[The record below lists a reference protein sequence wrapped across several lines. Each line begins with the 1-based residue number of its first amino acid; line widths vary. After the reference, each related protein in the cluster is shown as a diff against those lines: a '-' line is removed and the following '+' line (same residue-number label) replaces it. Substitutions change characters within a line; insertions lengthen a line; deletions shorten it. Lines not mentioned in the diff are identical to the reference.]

1 MINGFDDIQKFGKEQ
16 MDRTLASFEA
26 VGKGVQALAVEVADY
41 QKKSFEEGSAALEKL
56 ASVRSLDKAIEVQT
70 DIARQSY
77 ESFVGRA
84 TKMTELYAGLA
95 RDAYKPFEGAL
106 QSAVQSAPRAVA

>member
-1 MINGFDDIQKFGKEQ
+1 MINGFDDMQKFGKEQ
-16 MDRTLASFEA
+16 MDRSLASLEA
-26 VGKGVQALAVEVADY
+26 VSRGVQALAAEVADY
-41 QKKSFEEGSAALEKL
+41 QKKSFEDGSAALEKL
-56 ASVRSLDKAIEVQT
+56 ASVRSIDKAIEVQT

-77 ESFVGRA
+77 ETFVGRA

-106 QSAVQSAPRAVA
+106 KSAVQSAPRAVA